1 MSNKTKKVAA
11 KSSRNDEKSL
21 QETTELMEKGDM
33 LAESFMG
40 IFAMFATSWK
50 GMGIATYAL
59 AKSWGAL
66 QAIAEEEGVEIKNL
80 FENFSCSFKSEFD
93 EKLLNKDYPLLN

>member
-1 MSNKTKKVAA
+1 MSSKTRKMAA
-11 KSSRNDEKSL
+11 KANSNNEKSL
-21 QETTELMEKGDM
+21 QEATELMEKGDM

-40 IFAMFATSWK
+40 IFAMFATP
-50 GMGIATYAL
+50 L
-59 AKSWGAL
+59 
-66 QAIAEEEGVEIKNL
+66 AIAEEEGVDVKNL

>member
-1 MSNKTKKVAA
+1 MSSKTRKMAA
-11 KSSRNDEKSL
+11 KANSNNEKSL
-21 QETTELMEKGDM
+21 QEATELMEKGDM

-40 IFAMFATSWK
+40 IFAMFATSLK

-66 QAIAEEEGVEIKNL
+66 QAIAEEEGVDVKNL

>member
-1 MSNKTKKVAA
+1 MSSKTRKMAA
-11 KSSRNDEKSL
+11 KANSNNEKSL
-21 QETTELMEKGDM
+21 QEATELMEKGDM

-40 IFAMFATSWK
+40 IFAMFATSLK

-66 QAIAEEEGVEIKNL
+66 QAIAEEEGVDVKNL

-93 EKLLNKDYPLLN
+93 EKLLNKDYLLLN

>member
-1 MSNKTKKVAA
+1 MAA
-11 KSSRNDEKSL
+11 KANSNNEKSL
-21 QETTELMEKGDM
+21 QEATELMEKGDM

-50 GMGIATYAL
+50 GIGIATYAL

-66 QAIAEEEGVEIKNL
+66 QAIAEEEGVNVKEL
-80 FENFSCSFKSEFD
+80 FEISRARSRVNLMKS
-93 EKLLNKDYPLLN
+93 YPTRITRC

>member
-1 MSNKTKKVAA
+1 MSSKTRKMAA
-11 KSSRNDEKSL
+11 KANSNNEKSL
-21 QETTELMEKGDM
+21 HEATELMEKGDM

-40 IFAMFATSWK
+40 IFAMFATSLK

-66 QAIAEEEGVEIKNL
+66 QAIAEEEGVDVKNL